1 MSINEDSSTETDQ
14 PSPTYTPSDWV
25 VLKFGGTSVASPTR
39 WKTIADQIRQR
50 RKAGEKVFVVCS
62 ALSGVSNQLEALLR
76 KIADGNNAEQ
86 EIAALVKK
94 HRDFAE
100 QMSLD
105 ADALIGDI
113 LEEVERLVEGASL
126 IGGLTDELRA
136 RIMSCG
142 ELMSTRLG
150 AAWLQAQG
158 VEAQWRDA
166 RDMLVAVPAPI
177 EASQSR
183 RYLSATCRYEPDEK
197 LLSSLQADDTSIVV
211 TQGFIASDDHDK
223 TVLLGRGGSDT
234 SASYFAARL
243 RARRLE
249 IWTDVPGMFTTNPKD
264 RPDARLLRTVSYEE
278 AQVLAAMGA
287 RVLHPRCI
295 PPVRDYGIPLHIRCT
310 PEPDMDGTV
319 ISAEAE
325 EEETSIKAVS
335 TRHKLML
342 IRLRCPGHW
351 HLAGLLAEVT
361 HVFKRHGLSIDL
373 ISNSP
378 QLISVTLD
386 PAVSPLGPIERAN
399 LKRDLEEFGEPE
411 FIEQVGSV
419 SLVGSN
425 IGMVLPKLS
434 GGLEAMA
441 AKRILMVSQ
450 ASGDDGLSF
459 VLRPEDVDAVM
470 NPLHDWLVGSSI
482 PESVFGPSW
491 ESLCGSYP
499 AMAKSA

>member
-1 MSINEDSSTETDQ
+1 MSTQQDEPNELGQASYSS
-14 PSPTYTPSDWV
+14 SDWV
-25 VLKFGGTSVASPTR
+25 VLKFGGTSVASKAR
-39 WKTIADQIRQR
+39 WETIAEQIRQR
-50 RKAGEKVFVVCS
+50 REQGERVFVVCS
-62 ALSGVSNQLEALLR
+62 ALSKVSNLLESLLKQVTNGEDASEQLQQLTQRHTQFA
-76 KIADGNNAEQ
+76 ADMG
-86 EIAALVKK
+86 L
-94 HRDFAE
+94 
-100 QMSLD
+100 S
-105 ADALIGDI
+105 ADEFIGDI
-113 LEEVERLVEGASL
+113 LEDIERLVEGASL

-150 AAWLQAQG
+150 AAWLREQG
-158 VEAQWRDA
+158 LDAHWRDA
-166 RDMLVAVPAPI
+166 REMLVAMPAPI

-183 RYLSATCRYEPDEK
+183 RYLSATCRYEPDEV
-197 LLSSLQADDTSIVV
+197 LLSKLDDEGQNIVV
-211 TQGFIASDDHDK
+211 TQGFIASDDHEK

-234 SASYFAARL
+234 SAAYFAGRL

-264 RPDARLLRTVSYEE
+264 RPDARLLRHVSYEE

-295 PPVRDYGIPLHIRCT
+295 PPVRDLGIPLHIRCT
-310 PEPDMDGTV
+310 PEPGMEGTV
-319 ISAEAE
+319 ISAEADD
-325 EEETSIKAVS
+325 EETSIKAVS

-342 IRLRCPGHW
+342 VRLRCPGHW

-378 QLISVTLD
+378 QLISITLD

-399 LKRDLEEFGEPE
+399 LVRDLEEFGETE
-411 FIEQVGSV
+411 FHEVVGSV

-491 ESLCGSYP
+491 ETLCKQHP
-499 AMAKSA
+499 AMLGD